1 MNQFVFFWEFN
12 SQSEL
17 SSSTSNF
24 LPVDDDETNEE
35 NR

>member
-1 MNQFVFFWEFN
+1 MNQFVFFWELN

-17 SSSTSNF
+17 TLSTSNF